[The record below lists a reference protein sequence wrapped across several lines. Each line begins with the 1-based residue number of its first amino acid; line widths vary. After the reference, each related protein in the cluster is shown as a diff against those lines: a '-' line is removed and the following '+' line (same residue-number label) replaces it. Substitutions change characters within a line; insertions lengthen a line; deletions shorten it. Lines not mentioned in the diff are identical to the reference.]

1 MKRQLNMIS
10 KVHKK
15 NRPLCVLALLL
26 LVMTAQTAWAESL
39 GVNYIDANGELQNT
53 ATDGIDGNDSPTVLT
68 NGTDVSNIAGGWY
81 VVTGDVSYSNHG
93 INCGSG
99 DMHLILADG
108 AKLTAN
114 GFILGDGNLTIY
126 AQSTGDGMGELSST
140 GGVSSNTG
148 NITICG
154 GKITASGQYADIHAD
169 GTVTIH
175 SGRVTASADENGIYG
190 IYAKKNVILGLRN
203 ATDFINASGF
213 SGYSGSI
220 SIAAGQALT
229 DGTNTYTSE
238 TASATLA
245 ALTNV
250 TLTPTWEGSGT
261 SASDPYLIKSTTQLN
276 LLAQRV
282 NAGNDYENTYFQLG
296 DDITYTYTTAWN
308 DATSTENNY
317 TAIGCYGHSFGG
329 HFDGNGKTIS
339 GIRIYKG
346 GDKFQGLFGNNFKA
360 EVKNVIL
367 ADARITGYTRTGG
380 IVGFNSSSTVS
391 GCHVGSDVSILVVQ
405 DNAQDIGGIAGGCY
419 YPAEVSGCTSAASI
433 TTTASNTI
441 YIGGIVGYNENSTV
455 TDCLYLG
462 SNLNGNKQVGAIV
475 GRNYGSIIKNSYYT
489 STTIT
494 GKDDSG
500 NELANAS
507 CAIGL
512 DYGTITNCGLTQNTI
527 TIGTGVALTNATDY
541 TVNGTGLTGYGDF
554 ALSYNNGTTTNI
566 YALAGATVTINYNG
580 GAAIPAGKLL
590 KVSYIDDNYVEKEAA
605 VTDNQNGTYSFTM
618 PAYNVTAAVY
628 NDFSLCQATVP
639 NPTYSGTDMPVTYFY
654 DGTWNANHGGMEVR
668 DPQGNLLTYG
678 TDYGFTMETLE
689 NLATKYPEEQYP
701 VACSHLGENCRVYL
715 KGCGEWAGTLYKDVV
730 IISKPEANGT
740 WGNNLSWNFKE
751 GTLTIKG
758 SGVMSTAQS
767 NGFRGYPW
775 YPYASYINTVIL
787 DDGITT
793 IANEAFGGTNN
804 ENPYGGVQYIAR
816 RYNDDYWGEQ
826 DEYGKLPTQLE
837 SIGDN
842 AFAYCTA
849 LTFNLDDILTNT
861 KVTLDN
867 ISQATPFNQVAKII
881 GTLYDGKD
889 NDKVFNMM
897 VSAQKADVTIKGRT
911 LYKDGDWNTLCLPFE
926 VALEGSP
933 LEGATVMQL
942 DVTGIYDDKQTGLD
956 GSTLNLYFKSA
967 TSIEPGVPCLVKW
980 ATTGDPLTDDLV
992 FNDVKVHS
1000 GMNNVTSQDGK
1011 VTFKGL
1017 YSPVSWTEENKSIL
1031 YLGAAN
1037 KLYWPQPADADHPV
1051 SLNAFRAYFEA
1062 SPDPSEGGEQAALQI
1077 YMNFEGE
1084 GETTGIVEAEANSSL
1099 FTIHSSLSEWHTIN
1113 GVKLSGKPTKPGL
1126 YINNG
1131 RKVVVK

>member
-1 MKRQLNMIS
+1 MKQLEIKS
-10 KVHKK
+10 RLTRAAVI
-15 NRPLCVLALLL
+15 LALML
-26 LVMTAQTAWAESL
+26 TATTAWAESL
-39 GVNYIDANGELQNT
+39 GVDYIDANGVLQNT

-68 NGTDVSNIAGGWY
+68 NETDVSNIAGGWY
-81 VVTGDVSYSNHG
+81 VVTGDVSYSSAV
-93 INCGSG
+93 ICGSG

-108 AKLTAN
+108 AKLTVTDLN
-114 GFILGDGNLTIY
+114 LGYGNLTIY

-154 GKITASGQYADIHAD
+154 GKITVSGQYADIHAEN
-169 GTVTIH
+169 TVTIH
-175 SGRVTASADENGIYG
+175 SGRVTASADEDGFYG
-190 IYAKKNVILGLRN
+190 IYVKKNVILGLRN

-213 SGYSGSI
+213 GRSSGSI

-229 DGTNTYTSE
+229 DGTTTYSGTLYDRE
-238 TASATLA
+238 TPANGRFATLDELNA
-245 ALTNV
+245 ALGGK

-282 NAGNDYENTYFQLG
+282 NAGGNNYGNNYENTYFQLG

-317 TAIGCYGHSFGG
+317 TAIGCNGHSFGG

-419 YPAEVSGCTSAASI
+419 HPAEVSGCTSAASI

-441 YIGGIVGYNENSTV
+441 YIGGIVGYNENNSTV

-462 SNLNGNKQVGAIV
+462 SNLNGNTQVGAIV
-475 GRNYGSIIKNSYYT
+475 GRNFGGIIKNSYYT

-494 GKDDSG
+494 GKDVSG

-541 TVNGTGLTGYGDF
+541 TLNGTGLTGYGDF

-566 YALAGATVTINYNG
+566 YALEGATVTINYNG
-580 GAAIPAGKLL
+580 GAIPANTFW
-590 KVSYIDDNYVEKEAA
+590 KVTYIDGNYEEKDVT

-618 PAYNVTAAVY
+618 PAYDVTAAVY
-628 NDFSLCQATVP
+628 KDFTQCTAYVP
-639 NPTYSGTDMPVTYFY
+639 NQTPYGSYICYKFWDTPAQIGALVKDGDKVLTVGTDYEFGQVYYYNTDDPDKPTKISTDTENNVGERFTVEIRGKGDYSGT
-654 DGTWNANHGGMEVR
+654 
-668 DPQGNLLTYG
+668 
-678 TDYGFTMETLE
+678 
-689 NLATKYPEEQYP
+689 
-701 VACSHLGENCRVYL
+701 VYAHFEII
-715 KGCGEWAGTLYKDVV
+715 GDV
-730 IISKPEANGT
+730 ANGNWGDLT
-740 WGNNLSWNFKE
+740 WSLSE
-751 GTLTIKG
+751 GTLTITG
-758 SGVMSTAQS
+758 SGAMQAAASYD
-767 NGFRGYPW
+767 GYPW
-775 YPYASYINTVIL
+775 YKYASTINTINL
-787 DDGITT
+787 DDNITT
-793 IANEAFGGTNN
+793 IAAAAFGGTNN
-804 ENPYGGVQYIAR
+804 VNPYAGVTTVS
-816 RYNDDYWGEQ
+816 
-826 DEYGKLPTQLE
+826 LPSTLE

-849 LTFNLDDILTNT
+849 LTFNIDDILTNT
-861 KVTLDN
+861 KVTLAN
-867 ISQATPFNQVAKII
+867 ISPVTPFNQVAKII

-889 NDKVFNMM
+889 NTQVYDMM
-897 VSAQKADVTIKGRT
+897 AFAQKADVTIKGRT

-933 LEGATVMQL
+933 LEGATVKQL

-956 GSTLNLYFKSA
+956 GTTLNLFFKSA
-967 TSIEPGVPCLVKW
+967 TSIEAGVPCLVKW
-980 ATTGDPLTDDLV
+980 TTGEPLTGDLV

-1011 VTFKGL
+1011 VSFKGI
-1017 YSPVSWTEENKSIL
+1017 YSPVSWTEENKSVL
-1031 YLGAAN
+1031 YLGSAN
-1037 KLYWPQPADADHPV
+1037 KLYWPAPTDAEHPV